1 MENGHGHHNLQGQNW
16 HSHGNL
22 DMEVNIWKWL
32 GGKSMLVFGNSVK
45 GVVGSVRSGSKSRPT
60 SETEQD

>member
-1 MENGHGHHNLQGQNW
+1 
-16 HSHGNL
+16 
-22 DMEVNIWKWL
+22 MEVNIWKWL